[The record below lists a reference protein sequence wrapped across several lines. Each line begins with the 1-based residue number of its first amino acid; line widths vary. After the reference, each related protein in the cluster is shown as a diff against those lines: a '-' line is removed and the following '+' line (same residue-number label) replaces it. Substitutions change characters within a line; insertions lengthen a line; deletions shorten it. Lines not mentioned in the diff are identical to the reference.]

1 MESKLTPCDTAITG
15 RIALTILLILVV
27 IVAFSMFD
35 SKKYLIQFFAW
46 LDSYG
51 DLAAPIFILVN
62 MLIVVFILPSMF
74 LTLGAGFMFGVVQ
87 GTVYILIS
95 TTSGALISFVIARH
109 FFSDRMSAYFLG
121 HPRLQLLHKKFSGT
135 GWRGILLTR
144 LIPFFPFKL
153 SNYFFGLSLFSLRD
167 FGIGTFFGII
177 PITLFNAY
185 IGSLA
190 ADLATLGVRNTERS
204 TTEWLLY
211 GFGFILTIAAL
222 IGINRMVQKSLFQ
235 SDPDKTTE
243 SPEQDSAAAG
253 DAHTKSEEG

>member
-1 MESKLTPCDTAITG
+1 MKSKLTAYASSITG
-15 RIALTILLILVV
+15 RIVLIILVALV
-27 IVAFSMFD
+27 LIVAFSMFD
-35 SKKYLIQFFAW
+35 SKKHLIQFFAW

-51 DLAAPIFILVN
+51 ALAAPIFILVN
-62 MLIVVFILPSMF
+62 MLIVVFILPSAF

-95 TTSGALISFVIARH
+95 TTSGALISFVIARY
-109 FFSDRMSAYFLG
+109 FFSDRISNYFLG
-121 HPRLQLLHKKFSGT
+121 HPRLQLLHEKFSGT

-153 SNYFFGLSLFSLRD
+153 SNYFFGLSRFSLRD

-177 PITLFNAY
+177 PFTLFNAY

-190 ADLATLGVRNTERS
+190 ADLATLGVRHTERS
-204 TTEWLLY
+204 TGEWLLY

-222 IGINRMVQKSLFQ
+222 IGINRMAQKALLQ
-235 SDPDKTTE
+235 SDPDKTSE
-243 SPEQDSAAAG
+243 RPEQDPAAPG
-253 DAHTKSEEG
+253 DAHTKSEER